1 MDISNNKHI
10 KHISKSDEDEKK
22 FVKLMKMSP
31 RPRKTVDVISPRR
44 TVFFCEKKKKL
55 IKGEKHTRNQFNIK
69 WKSSNSYGFFQRNLS
84 LRGRMSFSVFRISIK
99 KRKPKAVRRK
109 KTREVARVSGSLAY
123 DKDDEKKY
131 C

>member
-44 TVFFCEKKKKL
+44 TVFFCEKKKK
-55 IKGEKHTRNQFNIK
+55 K
-69 WKSSNSYGFFQRNLS
+69 
-84 LRGRMSFSVFRISIK
+84 
-99 KRKPKAVRRK
+99 
-109 KTREVARVSGSLAY
+109 
-123 DKDDEKKY
+123 
-131 C
+131 